1 MERESIFPFKIHHPT
16 NNSTPLTI
24 GLRAPT
30 AVSAMHCSI
39 CARNSE
45 APLIEGCLEATFLFV
60 SVCTVRVRSIGTRI
74 NFSLGGNPNWSKKK
88 TVLCPC
94 FDLLFSRS
102 EKKKERRLSLAL
114 LPINLAQDPIRPA
127 RKEEECRSKRESPS
141 CEAYQKYLNSSRMEQ
156 RKTSS
161 ESYSVSMVAKKRD
174 ALSFLAGSRLLS

>member
-1 MERESIFPFKIHHPT
+1 MEREPIFPFKIHHPT

-88 TVLCPC
+88 PFFVLVLTCSSPV
-94 FDLLFSRS
+94 LR
-102 EKKKERRLSLAL
+102 KKRKEGSLAL

-127 RKEEECRSKRESPS
+127 RKKEECRSKRESPS